1 MTSRFDAIDLGAVP
15 VPDIIETLEFEAILA
30 ERKAEAQA
38 AFEAAGI
45 LPDWNPDL
53 ESDPIV
59 KLLEQSAYREVV
71 LRQRVND
78 AARAVMLAHAK
89 GKDLENIGARYH
101 VVRQTIE
108 PGDATA
114 VPPVEPVMESDPAFL
129 TRILLA
135 FEALSVAGPI
145 GAYKFHA
152 RSAHPLV
159 LDVDVVSPE
168 PGHVVVTVMAAT
180 ESGIPSEEVLDAVR
194 NALSHDD
201 VCPLTDM
208 ITVQAASAINYDLK
222 AVLEV
227 YGGPDKDVVRT
238 ASESGLNAFLAQQ
251 RRLGEPVTIDGV
263 HKAARV
269 DGVRKATAYRAD
281 GETAF
286 SDIVPTNSQFPNC
299 TGISVEVAE

>member
-15 VPDIIETLEFEAILA
+15 VPDIIETLEFETILA

-89 GKDLENIGARYH
+89 DKDLDNIGARYH

-152 RSAHPLV
+152 RSAHPMV
-159 LDVDVVSPE
+159 FDVDVDSPE
-168 PGHVVVTVMAAT
+168 PGEVVVTIMTGT

-194 NALSHDD
+194 NTLSHDD

-208 ITVQAASAINYDLK
+208 ITVQPASAIDYGLHI
-222 AVLEV
+222 VLEV
-227 YGGPDKDVVRT
+227 YGGPDKQVVRT
-238 ASESGLNAFLAQQ
+238 ASETALNAFVAQQ

-281 GETAF
+281 GETVFA
-286 SDIVPTNSQFPNC
+286 DIVPNDSQFPNC